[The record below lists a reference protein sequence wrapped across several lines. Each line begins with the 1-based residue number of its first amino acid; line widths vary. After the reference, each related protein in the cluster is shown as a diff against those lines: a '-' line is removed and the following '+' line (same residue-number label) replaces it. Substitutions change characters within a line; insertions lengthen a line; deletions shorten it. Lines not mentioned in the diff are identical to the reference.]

1 MSWEDEEGFDAPVGA
16 VAHLDFEEEEEGLLS
31 DWEAGLDSD
40 DDAKKKAAAKPKVSA
55 EERIA
60 QRKRNEQ
67 IEREKKALTKSD
79 EASKA
84 EKQEMEIQADL
95 DNASDL
101 LASADVHPR
110 EKSNKKV
117 IQEIPTGPAKL
128 SDLAIFK
135 PKTARDY
142 TDLRKTVAGVIN
154 DLATKNSMMLHTNFI
169 IELCRDLCAPLTS
182 DQVGRV
188 DSTIEAIA
196 NQKYREE
203 RAKRLGSRAK
213 PNLKVAAQ
221 KSSAKPKVEIAEPE
235 ALDDDGLDDDD
246 FM

>member
-1 MSWEDEEGFDAPVGA
+1 MSWEDEEEFDAPVGA
-16 VAHLDFEEEEEGLLS
+16 VSKLDFEEEDEGLMS

-40 DDAKKKAAAKPKVSA
+40 DDSKKAPAKPKLSA
-55 EERIA
+55 SERIA
-60 QRKRNEQ
+60 DRKRKEQ
-67 IEREKKALTKSD
+67 IEREKKALEKSD
-79 EASKA
+79 EASKM
-84 EKQEMEIQADL
+84 EKRQMELDADL

-110 EKSNKKV
+110 EKSNKK
-117 IQEIPTGPAKL
+117 QAAPAPAGPAKL

-135 PKTARDY
+135 PKTAKEY
-142 TDLRKTVAGVIN
+142 ADLRKTVTGVIN
-154 DLATKNSMMLHTNFI
+154 DLAKTNSMMLHTNFI

-188 DSTIEAIA
+188 DSTIEAIG

-221 KSSAKPKVEIAEPE
+221 KASAKPKVEIAEPE
-235 ALDDDGLDDDD
+235 ALEDDGLGDDD

>member
-1 MSWEDEEGFDAPVGA
+1 MSWDDEEIGGAESAVAQLNFSEEDE
-16 VAHLDFEEEEEGLLS
+16 GLMS
-31 DWEAGLDSD
+31 DWEAGLESD
-40 DDAKKKAAAKPKVSA
+40 EEKPKVVKPKLSA

-60 QRKRNEQ
+60 QRKRKEQ
-67 IEREKKALTKSD
+67 IEREKKALSKTD
-79 EASKA
+79 EASA
-84 EKQEMEIQADL
+84 IEKRQMEIDGDL

-110 EKSNKKV
+110 EKTNKKKEKPV
-117 IQEIPTGPAKL
+117 VAGPQKL

-142 TDLRKTVAGVIN
+142 TDLRKTVSGVIN
-154 DLATKNSMMLHTNFI
+154 DLAKTNSMILHTNFI

-188 DSTIEAIA
+188 DSTIEAIG

-213 PNLKVAAQ
+213 PNLKINAQ
-221 KSSAKPKVEIAEPE
+221 KASQKEKIDTAEPE
-235 ALDDDGLDDDD
+235 ALDDDGLEDGD